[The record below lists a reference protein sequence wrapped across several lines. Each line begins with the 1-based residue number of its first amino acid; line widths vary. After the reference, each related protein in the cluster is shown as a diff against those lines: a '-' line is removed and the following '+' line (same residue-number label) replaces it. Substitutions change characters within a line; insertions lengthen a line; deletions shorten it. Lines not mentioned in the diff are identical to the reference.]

1 MMQED
6 TYNKLLQLKGKDES
20 FDDLIL
26 RIISQKQSGL
36 TPKRVVIAGTFDII
50 HPGHLSFIQDAAKYG
65 DVYVIVARDSN
76 VIKIKGAPPTV
87 PEEQR
92 RIVVEGLKGVK
103 QAVLGNESGDFTEKV
118 AELQPDIVALGP
130 NQKFDED
137 KLKQKLAEKGLKPRI
152 IRITQFLDNIPLHSS
167 SSIKNKIK
175 NGNS

>member
-1 MMQED
+1 M
-6 TYNKLLQLKGKDES
+6 
-20 FDDLIL
+20 
-26 RIISQKQSGL
+26 
-36 TPKRVVIAGTFDII
+36 PKKVVIAGTFDII
-50 HPGHLSFIQDAAKYG
+50 HPGHLYFIQNAAKYG

-76 VIKIKGAPPTV
+76 VQKIKGSPPIV

-103 QAVLGNESGDFTEKV
+103 QAVLGNQSGDFTEKV

-137 KLKQKLAEKGLKPRI
+137 KLKQNLAEKGLKPQVVRI
-152 IRITQFLDNIPLHSS
+152 AQFLDTVPLPSS

-175 NGNS
+175 NGKV